1 MNHDNPDSKL
11 PVPVPELELDEN
23 SPETSLG
30 SLHHYLALSFSLP
43 ER

>member
-11 PVPVPELELDEN
+11 PVPELDEN
-23 SPETSLG
+23 SPETSFS